1 MTRRNV
7 MITIS
12 SSCLQLTEPFWDEED
27 AEEDAL
33 DEEEAV
39 GEPFTPSYKGE
50 LPEPTELLTE
60 GHLITTPQRVEL
72 VYEESEMS
80 GMEGSVSTIGFD
92 RATPGLVT
100 LMRTGP
106 VGSALVFEQNKR
118 HTSIYR
124 TPFSSF
130 ELCAHTLHVE
140 NKLLTEGTL
149 ALEYILS
156 FHGAES
162 EHCRLLISVKPA
174 VNPPGV

>member
-1 MTRRNV
+1 MTERDV

-12 SSCLQLTEPFWDEED
+12 SSCLQLAEPFWEGDDEYDEE
-27 AEEDAL
+27 L
-33 DEEEAV
+33 DGEEAG
-39 GEPFTPSYKGE
+39 GEPFMPSYKGE

-60 GHLITTPQRVEL
+60 GRLLTTPQRVEL

-80 GMEGSVSTIGFD
+80 GMEGSISTIGFD

-130 ELCAHTLHVE
+130 ELCAHTLRVE

-174 VNPPGV
+174 ANPLEM